1 MPDIVNIY
9 TTQSSA
15 SSILTTLLP
24 TLLTFG
30 STIGAAVV
38 GLTIFK
44 WYESWHSGE
53 LASRAIAGITS
64 NFARH
69 SIYNMVRITE
79 SYERSPFE
87 VPSQSLLKKQEFV
100 LTVLSDDTKD
110 RMQLIGT
117 DLIFKLEHLYLRL
130 RNFNIEIEFVRNNVP
145 QSDDDLKK
153 ILDYIFLR
161 NMRLALAYKIAAEF
175 DAMIKRL

>member
-1 MPDIVNIY
+1 
-9 TTQSSA
+9 
-15 SSILTTLLP
+15 
-24 TLLTFG
+24 
-30 STIGAAVV
+30 
-38 GLTIFK
+38 
-44 WYESWHSGE
+44 
-53 LASRAIAGITS
+53 
-64 NFARH
+64 
-69 SIYNMVRITE
+69 MVRITE

-100 LTVLSDDTKD
+100 LTVLSDGTKD

-161 NMRLALAYKIAAEF
+161 NMRLALMAYKMRDHHRTLVPCDFPKHGHRQERQRRR
-175 DAMIKRL
+175 D

>member
-1 MPDIVNIY
+1 
-9 TTQSSA
+9 
-15 SSILTTLLP
+15 
-24 TLLTFG
+24 
-30 STIGAAVV
+30 
-38 GLTIFK
+38 
-44 WYESWHSGE
+44 
-53 LASRAIAGITS
+53 
-64 NFARH
+64 
-69 SIYNMVRITE
+69 MVRITE
-79 SYERSPFE
+79 TYERSPFE
-87 VPSQSLLKKQEFV
+87 APSQSLLKKQEFV
-100 LTVLSDDTKD
+100 LTVLSDGTKD

-145 QSDDDLKK
+145 HSDDDLKK